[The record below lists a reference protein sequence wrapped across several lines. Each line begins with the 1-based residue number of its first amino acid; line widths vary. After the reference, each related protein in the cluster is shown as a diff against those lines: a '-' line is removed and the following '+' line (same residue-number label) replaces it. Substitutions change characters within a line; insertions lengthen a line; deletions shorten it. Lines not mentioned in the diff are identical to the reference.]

1 MRKFSEGGLQRTDK
15 RIGFMNEIIAAMDT
29 VKYVF
34 YLFSSLE
41 KFTILIVYIEN
52 WSGAMHGRVVS
63 SLRCKMFGLK
73 SCHGSENHLF

>member
-1 MRKFSEGGLQRTDK
+1 MLRIDLFVNLYNLFYWQQTLVINKMRKFSEGGLQRTDK

-52 WSGAMHGRVVS
+52 
-63 SLRCKMFGLK
+63 
-73 SCHGSENHLF
+73 